1 MAPPAAPTATTQA
14 ATSTSTSTTGNPY
27 FSYRRSSSHPVSGS
41 GSGSAPSSGSGPLA
55 ATVGYDR
62 RSGSTAGMST
72 GGGAGQPPGGPGT
85 IRYTCIPS
93 SYLSSSND
101 VGWGGPH
108 VTVGVRSLH
117 ASPVVGPMAGAL
129 LSRGSGVSGVSSSGG
144 EEKKLDDDAGGGA
157 LIHSG
162 GTGGVGAGG
171 SSGRSG
177 GWVHPFHALPY
188 SPSLDPTR
196 GGDGSSA
203 GADGRSRNS
212 STAARS
218 ADELIA
224 PREFTVTVAVTGLC
238 VGGGGGG
245 SGGMRSG
252 SMRRRGQST
261 EISSSS
267 APLVPIALDPGFS
280 NAPAAAAGVGG
291 VGDSGRTTRRSAGA
305 GAGALLLGTD
315 PPPLCSSTHVAR
327 FDPRPDF
334 VLSSSSLLSASSSAA
349 TSAST
354 SGALMQPPPGGAAS
368 ASATSVSGRSSNN
381 NNSSHGEEL
390 TLPLQ
395 YRDLSRDAAMIF
407 RVYAPSPRG
416 GSTSSSSRLVATATL
431 TMFDD
436 TGRLRTGLQRLRL
449 VPVGGSGAGAVAADG
464 GSSAEDPLWE
474 ASLVLEGIRQTA
486 ARAEDASA
494 GGAGKRHQSGAAA
507 PSGGS
512 ATTRSSS
519 LAGGGLVGAMTQS
532 SAQTGYGRSRQQQ
545 QRRQQQQQK
554 GGAAAGLPG
563 PNYALPNPTG
573 PVPWLDEMTRSRCL
587 EEIRMVRDQIISGEE
602 DVLPQAPQSYY
613 GGVGT
618 TSGGIPPAHLIIELP
633 EFNIPIVHDEIPYP
647 PPAHGASG
655 TVTAYDVSLYRRQQ
669 RAKARNGDKDYD
681 AGLSL
686 VQILDYENTND
697 SHNPVEDKYR
707 TLAHD
712 LLRGHIDP
720 SLKPSRAQ
728 RARLSEII
736 SSPSRH
742 PTNEERDLL
751 WRFRFHLVD
760 DRRALSKFL
769 LAVDWSQPSEV
780 VQAAELLEQWRSR
793 SPIEVTD
800 ALRLLG
806 KDVSDRAGTRHAG
819 LVREYAIET
828 LDKAED
834 GELRLYLLQL
844 VQAIKYEAE
853 EGDGSRAVPGSSAT
867 KGRRDKTK
875 KKRTKPS
882 RTLASFLIDRAS
894 RNLELANYL
903 YWYLRVEL
911 TDSTHGTHY
920 KHVFDALKQKLS
932 NTVAAGS
939 SGSGSSQPRTGHGGG
954 HSSISG
960 EGGGMSSSSSVH
972 SYSVKSAL
980 RGMKGMGAKIEK
992 ALLHHGHGHDH
1003 ASGGSGAGGPNSQP
1017 SMWDVLTAQ
1026 DRLIS
1031 GIMDCQRR
1039 ARDSRGKKDAKEA
1052 FLRDALAAEGYG
1064 KIDGGLLTPGG
1075 GSVPLPSAPKVM
1087 VTGIRAE
1094 SVRMFKSA
1102 LYPAVVEFN
1111 VGRRNDTHG
1120 DSKLRGRDIYTT
1132 STRSELS
1139 AVLAGTDNDADALA
1153 AAKKAATEAEHTS
1166 TFKVIVKTG
1175 DDLRQDQLVIMMIQ
1189 LMDRLLKRATLDL
1202 CLRPYAILATS
1213 PSTGL
1218 VEFVDGSIPIS
1229 QILANNNNSIL
1240 QYLKTAAP
1248 RQGAKYGITP
1258 DVMQTYIRSCA
1269 GYCVITYLLGV
1280 GDRHLDNIMLQA
1292 SGHFFHIDFGFIF
1305 GRDPKPLPPAFRLTR
1320 EMVDGMGGVDSSEYA
1335 RFRSL
1340 SCQAFNTLRKSAGL
1354 VLNLLHLM
1362 GEAGIE
1368 DLSNNPAA
1376 DAEGVIAKVEERF
1389 RLELTDEQAE
1399 AYFLGLIDD
1408 SLNALAPRVMEV
1420 FHQLS
1425 VARR

>member
-1 MAPPAAPTATTQA
+1 M
-14 ATSTSTSTTGNPY
+14 
-27 FSYRRSSSHPVSGS
+27 
-41 GSGSAPSSGSGPLA
+41 
-55 ATVGYDR
+55 
-62 RSGSTAGMST
+62 
-72 GGGAGQPPGGPGT
+72 
-85 IRYTCIPS
+85 
-93 SYLSSSND
+93 
-101 VGWGGPH
+101 
-108 VTVGVRSLH
+108 
-117 ASPVVGPMAGAL
+117 
-129 LSRGSGVSGVSSSGG
+129 
-144 EEKKLDDDAGGGA
+144 
-157 LIHSG
+157 
-162 GTGGVGAGG
+162 
-171 SSGRSG
+171 
-177 GWVHPFHALPY
+177 
-188 SPSLDPTR
+188 
-196 GGDGSSA
+196 
-203 GADGRSRNS
+203 
-212 STAARS
+212 
-218 ADELIA
+218 
-224 PREFTVTVAVTGLC
+224 
-238 VGGGGGG
+238 
-245 SGGMRSG
+245 
-252 SMRRRGQST
+252 
-261 EISSSS
+261 
-267 APLVPIALDPGFS
+267 
-280 NAPAAAAGVGG
+280 
-291 VGDSGRTTRRSAGA
+291 
-305 GAGALLLGTD
+305 
-315 PPPLCSSTHVAR
+315 
-327 FDPRPDF
+327 
-334 VLSSSSLLSASSSAA
+334 
-349 TSAST
+349 
-354 SGALMQPPPGGAAS
+354 
-368 ASATSVSGRSSNN
+368 
-381 NNSSHGEEL
+381 
-390 TLPLQ
+390 
-395 YRDLSRDAAMIF
+395 
-407 RVYAPSPRG
+407 
-416 GSTSSSSRLVATATL
+416 ATATL
-431 TMFDD
+431 TLFDG
-436 TGRLRTGLQRLRL
+436 TGRLRTGLQKLRL
-449 VPVGGSGAGAVAADG
+449 VPVASGSAFATAAD
-464 GSSAEDPLWE
+464 SSNGEDPLWE

-486 ARAEDASA
+486 ARAEAAVSA
-494 GGAGKRHQSGAAA
+494 GGGGTSKRQQPAASASGAGVGGGGRSSAA
-507 PSGGS
+507 MP
-512 ATTRSSS
+512 ATTRSS
-519 LAGGGLVGAMTQS
+519 GGLVSAMTQS
-532 SAQTGYGRSRQQQ
+532 SAQSGYGRSRQQQ
-545 QRRQQQQQK
+545 RQQQQQRRQQK
-554 GGAAAGLPG
+554 GAAATGLPG

-587 EEIRMVRDQIISGEE
+587 EEIRTVRGQIISGE

-613 GGVGT
+613 GGAAT
-618 TSGGIPPAHLIIELP
+618 TTTASGGIPPAHLIIELP
-633 EFNIPIVHDEIPYP
+633 EFNIPIVHEEIPYP

-655 TVTAYDVSLYRRQQ
+655 TVTAYDVSLYRRQ
-669 RAKARNGDKDYD
+669 RAKARDGDQDYD

-742 PTNEERDLL
+742 PTNDERDLL

-853 EGDGSRAVPGSSAT
+853 EGDGRRAVPGSSAT

-882 RTLASFLIDRAS
+882 RTLASFLINRAS

-911 TDSTHGTHY
+911 TDPTHGTHY

-939 SGSGSSQPRTGHGGG
+939 SGSGLSQARTGHGG
-954 HSSISG
+954 G

-992 ALLHHGHGHDH
+992 ALLHHGHGNDH

-1052 FLRDALAAEGYG
+1052 FLRDALAAEGYD

-1087 VTGIRAE
+1087 VTGVRAD
-1094 SVRMFKSA
+1094 SVLMFKSA

-1111 VGRRNDTHG
+1111 VGRRNDVHG

-1139 AVLAGTDNDADALA
+1139 AVLAGTDNDATALA

-1240 QYLKTAAP
+1240 QYLKSAAP